1 MAEEKNRL
9 EQLRDIL
16 AEYDR
21 KATEGIAYFI
31 PPEIKEFGKKLQ
43 PFLPFQNLPDA
54 TPLIQEP
61 SVKNVGKFL
70 SDTAITGAELT
81 PIGYLTSKAATLP
94 IKAATSASKK
104 TDNVF
109 TQDEILDIYTNTSK
123 RKDRIAL
130 RNATKNDEGLNSFI
144 NTINEL
150 PAQTR
155 GLNQTRYN
163 EDIVKQ
169 FSDIFNSQNPFKIEY
184 LKQSLGNQYKGLY
197 NSARDKKLLSTDV
210 KFKGEDTTIK
220 SILEQGK
227 GKLKSGVSTD
237 DIAQQIEDVLIK
249 YKKENP
255 NSTGYELKAGG
266 DFNLMKYIEETNPEL
281 AVYFSGKGKSNYYE
295 TLQKLKDE
303 GIIDNLGLSE
313 LTKMGV
319 KTGTNIKT
327 SAEGVVQQKAR
338 SGGMKLEK
346 YLEKPMATGEPIKY
360 MPGLFK
366 FSQKASGPE
375 KKTQIIMAHGFGTG
389 RIPNFIEDKI
399 NLIPNKFVKEVER
412 PTFFLTSAGNKAHMN
427 IENKLVPALVKKY
440 ELLGWKHSGKA
451 GDDWVNVN
459 KKVDVSKDKE
469 LATKINELDIVI
481 NANRK
486 KLEKLDAYTLFYN
499 PIKDKLVSYGKD
511 VSEIPGLSNLV
522 NKVKS
527 GKKELT
533 KKIDIER
540 LKRGG
545 MVGIGHLT
553 RPLGNF

>member
-237 DIAQQIEDVLIK
+237 DIAQQIEDV
-249 YKKENP
+249 
-255 NSTGYELKAGG
+255 
-266 DFNLMKYIEETNPEL
+266 
-281 AVYFSGKGKSNYYE
+281 
-295 TLQKLKDE
+295 
-303 GIIDNLGLSE
+303 
-313 LTKMGV
+313 
-319 KTGTNIKT
+319 
-327 SAEGVVQQKAR
+327 
-338 SGGMKLEK
+338 
-346 YLEKPMATGEPIKY
+346 
-360 MPGLFK
+360 
-366 FSQKASGPE
+366 
-375 KKTQIIMAHGFGTG
+375 
-389 RIPNFIEDKI
+389 
-399 NLIPNKFVKEVER
+399 
-412 PTFFLTSAGNKAHMN
+412 
-427 IENKLVPALVKKY
+427 
-440 ELLGWKHSGKA
+440 
-451 GDDWVNVN
+451 
-459 KKVDVSKDKE
+459 
-469 LATKINELDIVI
+469 
-481 NANRK
+481 
-486 KLEKLDAYTLFYN
+486 
-499 PIKDKLVSYGKD
+499 
-511 VSEIPGLSNLV
+511 
-522 NKVKS
+522 
-527 GKKELT
+527 
-533 KKIDIER
+533 
-540 LKRGG
+540 
-545 MVGIGHLT
+545 
-553 RPLGNF
+553 